1 MPSLQDI
8 SSIAF
13 EITTSNKESKP
24 NMERAE
30 PIWRR
35 LFRIMFG
42 FVVNLIGVW
51 SKLAPFF
58 NDLSAGYETED
69 LL

>member
-1 MPSLQDI
+1 
-8 SSIAF
+8 
-13 EITTSNKESKP
+13 
-24 NMERAE
+24 ME
-30 PIWRR
+30 PDQYWRR